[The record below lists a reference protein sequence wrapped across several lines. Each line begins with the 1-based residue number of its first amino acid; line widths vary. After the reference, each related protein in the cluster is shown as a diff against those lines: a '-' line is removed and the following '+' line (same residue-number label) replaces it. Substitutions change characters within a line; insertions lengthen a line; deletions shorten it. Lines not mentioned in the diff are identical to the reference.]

1 MRNLKKVVVLVGLVL
16 LLGAG
21 CGSEKTMTCTRTMNQ
36 NGLQADLRYE
46 VDYKGD
52 TVIKVKST
60 EKMTIEGD
68 DAADTLDTYK
78 TTVENTYAPYKD
90 VEHYNYN
97 VTVDGNTLTS
107 TVEIDYSKIDT
118 NKMIEID
125 SANSQ
130 LIKDGKIKIDDLKSA
145 YESAGITCE
154 K

>member
-1 MRNLKKVVVLVGLVL
+1 MRNLKKVVVLVGLAL
-16 LLGAG
+16 LFATG